1 MKAGHAVSRWL
12 LISALL
18 ISGLLISA
26 PLFAS
31 DRAAESAPLGR
42 VDYLPYQVSV
52 FVAFAPDVETTG
64 AFRQSVCATLRTR
77 LQQTFGATW
86 ILSPGADVVVD
97 ARLTPADAAGL
108 ERMSYASAAARL
120 ANVTCDKAYFLSV
133 SRHGTQWQVAGREW
147 DRTLQMLGAIASEQT
162 DERRRVPDAALAVV
176 MRLFSPLVIINDADR
191 DSKSALLTV
200 RAGSIPFGDPKFAP
214 LRPGDILEPVFRFFD
229 SKRNVRGI
237 QSVPWTYLVLGAD
250 AIEYGQIKAT
260 VVSTYRAP
268 LAANMRRRV
277 EAVAFKVRR
286 DFSSTRLK
294 IVAGREPARPQ
305 GGLFV
310 TIGELLPDRPA
321 APPAAAPKK
330 EGETPAAPADKKE
343 GEAPPSPGPP
353 VLRLLSD
360 RWGDVTIP
368 VDPQHAIVRVEVHSG
383 SAILARRPFVPGLEA
398 EATLQVTDDHVRLGA
413 EREIDILESQLI
425 ETVARRGAALA
436 KTRAA
441 ISHSDPVAAQKTLAD
456 VERLPVADFYFGEL
470 NQIRVLALEEA
481 HNRKDRVAE
490 RRIEDLCAKTLERIT
505 QYLPD
510 DRIAAFKEEVAN
522 LVKSK
527 AVTAAE
533 AQSPLRRKDAPA
545 PPTDVAPLRR
555 GAPKK
560 TQPLKR
566 ETHEGR
572 PQPAGI

>member
-1 MKAGHAVSRWL
+1 MRARHAMSLWL
-12 LISALL
+12 LISAQ
-18 ISGLLISA
+18 LISA
-26 PLFAS
+26 PMIAPA
-31 DRAAESAPLGR
+31 RAADPAPLGR

-52 FVAFAPDVETTG
+52 SVAFAPDVETTG

-77 LQQTFGATW
+77 LEQTFGATW

-97 ARLTPADAAGL
+97 TRLTPADAAGL
-108 ERMSYASAAARL
+108 ARMIYASAAARL
-120 ANVTCDKAYFLSV
+120 ANVACDKAYFLSV

-147 DRTLQMLGAIASEQT
+147 DRTLQTLGAIALEQT

-214 LRPGDILEPVFRFFD
+214 LQPGDIFEPVFRFFD

-250 AIEYGQIKAT
+250 AIEHGQIKAA
-260 VVSTYRAP
+260 VVSSYRAP

-310 TIGELLPDRPA
+310 TVGELPPDRPA
-321 APPAAAPKK
+321 APPPAAPKK
-330 EGETPAAPADKKE
+330 EGETPAAAADKKE
-343 GEAPPSPGPP
+343 GEAPPPGPP

-383 SAILARRPFVPGLEA
+383 TAILARRPFVPGLEA
-398 EATLQVTDDHVRLGA
+398 ESTLQVADDHVRLGA

-456 VERLPVADFYFGEL
+456 VERLPVADNYFAQL
-470 NQIRVLALEEA
+470 NEIRVLALEEA

-527 AVTAAE
+527 AVSAAE

-566 ETHEGR
+566 ETHEGA
-572 PQPAGI
+572 QPAGI

>member
-1 MKAGHAVSRWL
+1 MKAGHTRSLWL
-12 LISALL
+12 LISVT
-18 ISGLLISA
+18 LISA
-26 PLFAS
+26 SLIGPA
-31 DRAAESAPLGR
+31 RAAESAPLGR

-52 FVAFAPDVETTG
+52 FVGFAPDVESTG
-64 AFRQSVCATLRTR
+64 IFRQSVCATLRTR
-77 LQQTFGATW
+77 LEQTFGATW
-86 ILSPGADVVVD
+86 ILSAGADVVID
-97 ARLTPADAAGL
+97 TRLTPADASGL

-120 ANVTCDKAYFLSV
+120 ANVACDKAYFLSV

-147 DRTLQMLGAIASEQT
+147 DRTLQTLGAIALEQT
-162 DERRRVPDAALAVV
+162 DERRRVPDTALAVV
-176 MRLFSPLVIINDADR
+176 MRLFSPLLIINDADR

-200 RAGSIPFGDPKFAP
+200 RAGSISFGDPKFAP
-214 LRPGDILEPVFRFFD
+214 LKPGDILEPVFRFFD
-229 SKRNVRGI
+229 SKRNLRGI
-237 QSVPWTYLVLGAD
+237 QSVPWTYLVLSAD
-250 AIEYGQIKAT
+250 AIEHGQVKAT
-260 VVSTYRAP
+260 VVSSYRAP

-310 TIGELLPDRPA
+310 TVGELPPDRPA
-321 APPAAAPKK
+321 PPPAAAANAEKK
-330 EGETPAAPADKKE
+330 EETPSAPADKKE
-343 GEAPPSPGPP
+343 GEAPPPGPP

-360 RWGDVTIP
+360 RWGEVTIP

-383 SAILARRPFVPGLEA
+383 TAILARRPFVPGLEA
-398 EATLQVTDDHVRLGA
+398 EAILQVPDDHVRLGA

-456 VERLPVADFYFGEL
+456 VERLPVADNYFAQL
-470 NQIRVLALEEA
+470 NEIRVLALEEA

-490 RRIEDLCAKTLERIT
+490 RRIEDLCAKTLQRIT

-510 DRIAAFKEEVAN
+510 DRLAVFKEEVAN

-527 AVTAAE
+527 AVQAAE

-545 PPTDVAPLRR
+545 PPTDAAPLRR

-560 TQPLKR
+560 TPLKR
-566 ETHEGR
+566 ETHDGGA
-572 PQPAGI
+572 QPAGI

>member
-1 MKAGHAVSRWL
+1 
-12 LISALL
+12 
-18 ISGLLISA
+18 
-26 PLFAS
+26 
-31 DRAAESAPLGR
+31 
-42 VDYLPYQVSV
+42 
-52 FVAFAPDVETTG
+52 
-64 AFRQSVCATLRTR
+64 
-77 LQQTFGATW
+77 
-86 ILSPGADVVVD
+86 
-97 ARLTPADAAGL
+97 
-108 ERMSYASAAARL
+108 
-120 ANVTCDKAYFLSV
+120 
-133 SRHGTQWQVAGREW
+133 
-147 DRTLQMLGAIASEQT
+147 
-162 DERRRVPDAALAVV
+162 
-176 MRLFSPLVIINDADR
+176 
-191 DSKSALLTV
+191 
-200 RAGSIPFGDPKFAP
+200 
-214 LRPGDILEPVFRFFD
+214 
-229 SKRNVRGI
+229 
-237 QSVPWTYLVLGAD
+237 
-250 AIEYGQIKAT
+250 
-260 VVSTYRAP
+260 
-268 LAANMRRRV
+268 
-277 EAVAFKVRR
+277 
-286 DFSSTRLK
+286 
-294 IVAGREPARPQ
+294 
-305 GGLFV
+305 
-310 TIGELLPDRPA
+310 
-321 APPAAAPKK
+321 
-330 EGETPAAPADKKE
+330 
-343 GEAPPSPGPP
+343 
-353 VLRLLSD
+353 
-360 RWGDVTIP
+360 VTIP

-533 AQSPLRRKDAPA
+533 AHSPLRRKDDVPA
-545 PPTDVAPLRR
+545 PPAGTAPLRR
-555 GAPKK
+555 GAPRK

-566 ETHEGR
+566 ETHEGG